1 MEPTWFGTEPRLNR
15 TVIAIMLLLK
25 TKLGNCKV
33 GIEGTNTNLE
43 LPAPPPNPSS
53 WFSPGFSEIPTTFH
67 IPLPNSITDPLRL
80 AWKNKPLSS
89 HHYDR
94 KPILT

>member
-33 GIEGTNTNLE
+33 GIEGTYTNLE
-43 LPAPPPNPSS
+43 LPAPPQPFLLV
-53 WFSPGFSEIPTTFH
+53 FSRVLRNTYH
-67 IPLPNSITDPLRL
+67 IPHSTPQFYHRPTKTCMEEQAPFFPSL
-80 AWKNKPLSS
+80 
-89 HHYDR
+89 
-94 KPILT
+94 